1 MTFFVSSGTFY
12 TFAVGSSADASGQ
25 RAGSFSE
32 DRPLGWDPIAKGN
45 RAGDGMA
52 RLVSEEK
59 ATGTLVLRPLQRFYR
74 IKQFFCDFHSIL
86 AAKHHPHAVC
96 HGGTQ
101 LCGLLLQQGGIH
113 SA

>member
-32 DRPLGWDPIAKGN
+32 DRPLGWDPIAEGN

-52 RLVSEEK
+52 CNSSDRRLRRK
-59 ATGTLVLRPLQRFYR
+59 QGTAVGAAASKMRA
-74 IKQFFCDFHSIL
+74 
-86 AAKHHPHAVC
+86 AAK
-96 HGGTQ
+96 Q
-101 LCGLLLQQGGIH
+101 LLGAATRISCLRRKLPTHRPYKLVRLLVF
-113 SA
+113 

>member
-32 DRPLGWDPIAKGN
+32 DRPLGWDPIAEGN

-52 RLVSEEK
+52 CNSSDRRLRRKQGTAVGAAAGCRNPYFVSEEK
-59 ATGTLVLRPLQRFYR
+59 ATGTLALHPLQRFYR
-74 IKQFFCDFHSIL
+74 IK
-86 AAKHHPHAVC
+86 
-96 HGGTQ
+96 
-101 LCGLLLQQGGIH
+101 
-113 SA
+113 